1 MKKQNFL
8 PKIIVAFKNMSYLCS
23 INFEA
28 IHNKDY
34 SVVKAFKAGLFRV
47 SLFLYYL
54 LY

>member
-1 MKKQNFL
+1 MKEQNFL

-34 SVVKAFKAGLFRV
+34 SVVRTFGVGRLSRP
-47 SLFLYYL
+47 FLL
-54 LY
+54 KDL